1 MARKRVSVV
10 DLTISASDSDT
21 VPPPIPEDS
30 RGKRGRAY
38 PPSEADEMT
47 GQKRLMVRL
56 LISITALSK
65 LSEVGDVSGVSRMVV
80 RVQEPRHLIVSAQDS
95 GCSVQLSVRPVSEHA
110 NLPQVATAPSSQA
123 ELAESLVEFS
133 TSPAPAPQ
141 QPNVSPS
148 RRASARILAT
158 ITAEVSQL
166 EHNLQ
171 AEEDKVRSLTQEKR
185 ELHKRLGRMRESIRL
200 AHQQRDEYSERCK
213 QYKKSL
219 SKETKQGPEQNR
231 EFEAL
236 KEANRALCAEL
247 RAYLEREEPQIVDD
261 RTEAGD
267 TDGEVDDDGQ
277 DAVDESEEEDEVYS
291 SRRRR
296 SDGRLRRSLNKAT

>member
-1 MARKRVSVV
+1 MAQRRVSVV
-10 DLTISASDSDT
+10 DLTTSASDSDT
-21 VPPPIPEDS
+21 APPPLPEDS
-30 RGKRGRAY
+30 RGKRERADS
-38 PPSEADEMT
+38 PSEADDMT
-47 GQKRLMVRL
+47 GQKRPMVRL
-56 LISITALSK
+56 RIPTTALTN
-65 LSEVGDVSGVSRMVV
+65 LSEVGDVSGESRMVV

-95 GCSVQLSVRPVSEHA
+95 SSSVQPSVQPVSQQA
-110 NLPQVATAPSSQA
+110 TLPQLATAPSPQA
-123 ELAESLVEFS
+123 KLAKSLVGFS
-133 TSPAPAPQ
+133 TSPAPAPR
-141 QPNVSPS
+141 QPNASPG

-166 EHNLQ
+166 EHSLQ

-185 ELHKRLGRMRESIRL
+185 ELHERLGRMRESIRL

-219 SKETKQGPEQNR
+219 SKEQKQGPEQNR

-236 KEANRALCAEL
+236 KEANRVLCAEL

-261 RTEAGD
+261 RTEGRD
-267 TDGEVDDDGQ
+267 TGGEVDDDGP
-277 DAVDESEEEDEVYS
+277 DAVDESEEEDDVYS

-296 SDGRLRRSLNKAT
+296 SDGRSRRSLNKAT